1 MTTDLGLLSTQK
13 GEIRNVSVS
22 TLSSYGSK
30 KKKKCWVIEHI
41 VYLVRHGDFFF
52 FWTASWKKE
61 NEKIR
66 FMAFALSH
74 LVAVS
79 PHQTL
84 SLSPPPPFF

>member
-52 FWTASWKKE
+52 F
-61 NEKIR
+61 
-66 FMAFALSH
+66 
-74 LVAVS
+74 
-79 PHQTL
+79 
-84 SLSPPPPFF
+84 